1 MAIVSDIGERKLIQ
15 RIMKHLTPMP
25 DMPLPFWDDASAI
38 PLGCGRVLIVNT
50 DMLVWETDIPQGMTP
65 YQAARKCVVMNI
77 SDLAAK
83 GVQPTAFMP
92 NVGLPK
98 DYLVTD
104 VEEIAKGFEAGARE
118 YDAYVVGGDTNEASD
133 VVMAGIAF
141 GVTEESKLMKRSGA
155 TPGNLIA
162 TTGYFGLTSA
172 AFKILLDE
180 APCPEKI
187 REKIL
192 NSVYMPKAKVK
203 EGLALSG
210 TGLVTSCM
218 DSSDGLAVSLHD
230 LSRSTGHGYHLDS
243 LPTDPIAE
251 EFAQYNELKSADLT
265 LFGGEEYEL
274 IFTFSPENE
283 ENIRKAL
290 EKVGCK
296 PHIIGKVTEKKA
308 ITMAVDGEIV
318 DISAGGW
325 DHFRA

>member
-1 MAIVSDIGERKLIQ
+1 MATVSDIGERKLIQ

-38 PLGCGRVLIVNT
+38 PLGDGRALIVNT
-50 DMLVWETDIPQGMTP
+50 DMLVWETDIPSGMTP

-83 GVQPTAFMP
+83 GAQPTAFMP

-104 VEEIAKGFEAGARE
+104 VEEIAMGFEAGARE
-118 YDAYVVGGDTNEASD
+118 YSAYVVGGDTNEASD

-141 GVTEESKLMKRSGA
+141 GVAEESKLMKRSGA
-155 TPGNLIA
+155 TPGDLIA

-172 AFKILLDE
+172 AFKILLE
-180 APCPEKI
+180 GTPCPEKT

-192 NSVYMPKAKVK
+192 NSVYMPNAKVK

-243 LPTDPIAE
+243 LPTDPLAE
-251 EFAQYNELKSADLT
+251 KFAQYNELKSADLT

-274 IFTFSPENE
+274 IFTFNPENIE
-283 ENIRKAL
+283 TIRKAL
-290 EKVGCK
+290 EKVGCT

-308 ITMAVDGEIV
+308 ITMTLDGETV
-318 DISAGGW
+318 DIPAGGW
-325 DHFRA
+325 DHFKV

>member
-1 MAIVSDIGERKLIQ
+1 MATVSDIGERKLIQ

-25 DMPLPFWDDASAI
+25 DMSLPFWDDASAI
-38 PLGCGRVLIVNT
+38 PLGGGRALIVNT
-50 DMLVWETDIPQGMTP
+50 DMLVWETDIPTGMTP

-92 NVGLPK
+92 NVGLPN
-98 DYLVTD
+98 DYLITD

-118 YDAYVVGGDTNEASD
+118 YDAYVVGGDTNEASEI
-133 VVMAGIAF
+133 VMAGIAF
-141 GVTEESKLMKRSGA
+141 GVIDEAKLMKRSGA
-155 TPGNLIA
+155 APGDTIA
-162 TTGYFGLTSA
+162 TTGCFGLTSA
-172 AFKILLDE
+172 AFKILLKG

-192 NSVYMPKAKVK
+192 NSVYMPNAKVK
-203 EGLALSG
+203 EGLALAT

-230 LSRSTGHGYHLDS
+230 LSRSTGHGYHLNT
-243 LPTDPIAE
+243 LPTDPLAN
-251 EFAQYNELKSADLT
+251 EFASYNNLESADLT

-283 ENIRKAL
+283 DKIRKAL
-290 EKVGCK
+290 EKVGCT
-296 PHIIGKVTEKKA
+296 PQIIGNVTENKA
-308 ITMAVDGEIV
+308 ITITVDGETVEIP
-318 DISAGGW
+318 AGGW
-325 DHFRA
+325 DHFRD